1 MELFASAT
9 LKWIWLWNLWSE
21 KEQMLCWMGK
31 MLVIP
36 SFLRIF
42 NMLYILSIY
51 LIFKCVFLGRCTLFL
66 YSSSILTT
74 SNRVFHLFLSY
85 IYIYIHTIKTVWTH
99 THSTHIFIYFQT
111 ICMCYCTVTYFIHL
125 PMTKINKWI
134 NKNERMWQNKYTLK
148 FCISFL
154 SSRGSACAFPGET
167 LPHFG
172 DH

>member
-1 MELFASAT
+1 M
-9 LKWIWLWNLWSE
+9 
-21 KEQMLCWMGK
+21 C
-31 MLVIP
+31 
-36 SFLRIF
+36 FLRS
-42 NMLYILSIY
+42 MYS
-51 LIFKCVFLGRCTLFL
+51 FL

-172 DH
+172 DHWDFPKFQCKESIYIKALRFCGQLCTRAFE

>member
-36 SFLRIF
+36 SFLWIF

-51 LIFKCVFLGRCTLFL
+51 LIFKCVFLGRCTLFYIAAPSL
-66 YSSSILTT
+66 LPPTEFSIC
-74 SNRVFHLFLSY
+74 FYHIY
-85 IYIYIHTIKTVWTH
+85 IYIYTPLKQFEHTPTQ
-99 THSTHIFIYFQT
+99 HIFIYFQT